1 MIQSFGSET
10 IFRWEEWGKNHTL
23 GAKESNPGCHGCLIP
38 CSLWCMCWG
47 RRNSS
52 VSCMAACMLC
62 GSADEEKEKGIHWL
76 YNRVQSD
83 SRIMITCGKHLICSY
98 NKSMTNE
105 RGHYILHKYYGG
117 TSYDKLLSVSVVCS
131 LGSTRW
137 WWW

>member
-1 MIQSFGSET
+1 MG
-10 IFRWEEWGKNHTL
+10 RMR
-23 GAKESNPGCHGCLIP
+23 KESHPWCKRVKPWLPWLLLLP

-76 YNRVQSD
+76 YNRVQPD
-83 SRIMITCGKHLICSY
+83 SRIMITYGKHLICSY

-105 RGHYILHKYYGG
+105 RGHDVLHKYYGS
-117 TSYDKLLSVSVVCS
+117 TSYSNDQLLSVSIVCS
-131 LGSTRW
+131 LGSTCWGW
-137 WWW
+137 WQWRR